1 MTLSLTKV
9 IWTKTR
15 KKMKTINILSCLFV
29 AVIACMGCSKE
40 HDNEVI
46 EATGTH
52 TVTFMAQKEIETRTY
67 VVEGEDNASYY
78 WDLNDNQYFYIYEN
92 GILPISRE
100 MILSEGGKVASFRA
114 TFRDTDATS
123 FTYSAIYARDIT
135 SSGDVCVPNYQYPP
149 HLSFDPEADVLV
161 SAETVSLKD
170 GVRLDKDTTIQFKMK
185 RLASVNKITVKGIN
199 PGEKVVGVA
208 LYADQ
213 PLGGY
218 FCYDGEGT
226 RFDLQKELFLD
237 LYNWDETDRVVGA
250 DGSLSVYFLSLPIT
264 RASTTVRVWTE
275 KNIYKR
281 ALSSKLTLETGI
293 FRRFGVTMREVSPR
307 LDIPAAGFSCWYNLP
322 LESSDRDKVCS
333 ITNMGD
339 RYTAVCLSSSNT
351 GYYSFSP
358 ASFGLNPGESIQV
371 QVHFSFYSER
381 NLVPSDAYGSIYLDP
396 LLVETDAFTY
406 ELPVHMD
413 YGAWEEIK

>member
-1 MTLSLTKV
+1 
-9 IWTKTR
+9 
-15 KKMKTINILSCLFV
+15 MKTINILSCLFV

-237 LYNWDETDRVVGA
+237 LYNWDEADRVVGA

-275 KNIYKR
+275 KTMTVTVEQAQLGYGLEKTTYTWNIKY
-281 ALSSKLTLETGI
+281 GI
-293 FRRFGVTMREVSPR
+293 RTEEGAVKDTIVTIVQKTNYDGYPDGHDNPSARF
-307 LDIPAAGFSCWYNLP
+307 
-322 LESSDRDKVCS
+322 
-333 ITNMGD
+333 
-339 RYTAVCLSSSNT
+339 
-351 GYYSFSP
+351 
-358 ASFGLNPGESIQV
+358 
-371 QVHFSFYSER
+371 
-381 NLVPSDAYGSIYLDP
+381 LVPANCESRFVSVTLNATFSGYIGNALFLAANKSGNLSVSY
-396 LLVETDAFTY
+396 
-406 ELPVHMD
+406 
-413 YGAWEEIK
+413 